1 MRIKNPHSIMNSSSY
16 NLSHNYFAVIAEG
29 ECVTNS
35 CFILLKVVT
44 GNAAVSQE
52 FKVLISKCW
61 GSKLSSEKVNTNVY
75 YS

>member
-1 MRIKNPHSIMNSSSY
+1 MRSKNPHSIVNSGSH
-16 NLSHNYFAVIAEG
+16 NLIHNYFALIVLQK
-29 ECVTNS
+29 VNS

-61 GSKLSSEKVNTNVY
+61 GNKSNGKVDTSVY
-75 YS
+75 